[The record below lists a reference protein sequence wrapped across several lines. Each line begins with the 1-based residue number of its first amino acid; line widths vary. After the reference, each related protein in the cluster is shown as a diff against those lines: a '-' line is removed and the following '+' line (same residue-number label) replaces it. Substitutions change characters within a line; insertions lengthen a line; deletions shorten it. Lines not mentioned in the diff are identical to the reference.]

1 MYENNIIILRKGDKE
16 FPSELGEME
25 DPVKEL
31 YCIGNVS
38 LLAGFKAA
46 VVGARKCSEY
56 GRQAAL
62 RIGKDFACR
71 SIVTVSGMAAGID
84 GLAHQGA
91 LSRGGGTIAVLGCG
105 PDVCYP
111 RVNRELYRE
120 ISEKGLIISEYPPGA
135 APKPWRFPMRNRIIA
150 ALSSAVIVAEAGEKS
165 GAMITAVRAAEM
177 GTEVFAL
184 PGNIT
189 SPYSIGTNRLI
200 RDGARIITSIES
212 LMEEIEAL
220 RPAGGAGFAAG
231 FPTGFAEKFA
241 ADFGKVMDQEEKKV
255 YDLVAANSGAT
266 LDFLCGKLGEN
277 PLKINRTVSSL
288 EMKGLIYY
296 ELGKIFIANLEK

>member
-62 RIGKDFACR
+62 RIGKAFACR
-71 SIVTVSGMAAGID
+71 GIVTVSGMAAGID

-111 RVNRELYRE
+111 RGNRELYRE
-120 ISEKGLIISEYPPGA
+120 ISEKGLIISEYPPGV

-177 GTEVFAL
+177 GTDVFAL

-189 SPYSIGTNRLI
+189 SPYSIGTNSLI

-212 LMEEIEAL
+212 LMEEIEAF
-220 RPAGGAGFAAG
+220 RPAGEAGFAAG
-231 FPTGFAEKFA
+231 FAAGFGE
-241 ADFGKVMDQEEKKV
+241 VMDPEEKKV

-266 LDFLCGKLGEN
+266 ADFLCGKLGEN
-277 PLKINRTVSSL
+277 PLKINKIVSSL

-296 ELGKIFIANLEK
+296 ELGKIFIAKLEK